1 MAKLIVLTGKK
12 FGKLLVL
19 RRAEN
24 KGKKTCW
31 LCLCDCGNETVVAG
45 SNLHSGNTSSCG
57 CSYNHEFHGLRYTKL
72 YGVWATMKNRGIS
85 QYKLIKDYHFST
97 GQLDRLR
104 KNDSVST
111 NTLDMLCSIL
121 DCKLEEVAVYLP
133 DEADF
138 SN

>member
-1 MAKLIVLTGKK
+1 MI
-12 FGKLLVL
+12 
-19 RRAEN
+19 
-24 KGKKTCW
+24 
-31 LCLCDCGNETVVAG
+31 
-45 SNLHSGNTSSCG
+45 
-57 CSYNHEFHGLRYTKL
+57 SYQPL
-72 YGVWATMKNRGIS
+72 WATMKNRGIS

-121 DCKLEEVAVYLP
+121 DCKLEEVALYLP

>member
-1 MAKLIVLTGKK
+1 MV
-12 FGKLLVL
+12 
-19 RRAEN
+19 
-24 KGKKTCW
+24 
-31 LCLCDCGNETVVAG
+31 
-45 SNLHSGNTSSCG
+45 
-57 CSYNHEFHGLRYTKL
+57 CSMISYQPL
-72 YGVWATMKNRGIS
+72 WATMKNRGIS

-121 DCKLEEVAVYLP
+121 DCELEEVAVYLP
-133 DEADF
+133 DEAES